1 MRKRVGES
9 SSRLISGVDSP
20 DAAIPRNPAHGGIS
34 AMDVLAS
41 FPTVKVPGASGLR
54 KESVSCATV
63 VPRRS
68 RLIWFL
74 AVIAA
79 GTWTAAWLLERQP
92 GVAGQSATVATAEPG
107 DGESVTR

>member
-1 MRKRVGES
+1 MGES

-20 DAAIPRNPAHGGIS
+20 DAAISWNPAHGGSS
-34 AMDVLAS
+34 AMDVLAT
-41 FPTVKVPGASGLR
+41 FPTVRVPGAPGLG

-68 RLIWFL
+68 RSIWFL

-79 GTWTAAWLLERQP
+79 CTWTAAWLLERQP
-92 GVAGQSATVATAEPG
+92 GAAGQSATVATAAAD